1 MDLSTADVFNRTA
14 VPPVGGAGM
23 PAGQMN
29 QTNVRNFGATK
40 WSHLNSPYLGGS
52 NAAVMALGS
61 RGSSPGLQDTM
72 QATAH

>member
-14 VPPVGGAGM
+14 VAPVGLA
-23 PAGQMN
+23 PGQMN
-29 QTNVRNFGATK
+29 QTNAHNFGRSK
-40 WSHLNSPYLGGS
+40 WSHLNSPYGGGP

-72 QATAH
+72 QATVH